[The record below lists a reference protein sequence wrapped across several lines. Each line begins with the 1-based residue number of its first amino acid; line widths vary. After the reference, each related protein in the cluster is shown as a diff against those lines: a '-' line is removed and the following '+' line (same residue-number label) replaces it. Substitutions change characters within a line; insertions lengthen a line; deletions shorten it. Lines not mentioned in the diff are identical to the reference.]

1 MTLTKRDLVLRI
13 CEDTGLVQQ
22 HVFDI
27 VQRTFDHIIKA
38 LAKGEKVELRN
49 FGIFEVRVR
58 KARIG
63 RNPSAPGTEVPI
75 PERSVVKFKAGREM
89 RLAVGKLAPKLA
101 GQASDPAAQGLSR
114 SGRSFLRAL
123 PVPGRLPFCFCFLP
137 GAA

>member
-1 MTLTKRDLVLRI
+1 MTLTKRGLVLRI

-22 HVFDI
+22 QVFDI
-27 VQRTFDHIIKA
+27 VQRTLDHICKA
-38 LAKGEKVELRN
+38 LANGEKVELRN

-89 RLAVGKLAPKLA
+89 RLGVGKRAPKSV
-101 GQASDPAAQGLSR
+101 GSAATQPPKG
-114 SGRSFLRAL
+114 
-123 PVPGRLPFCFCFLP
+123 
-137 GAA
+137 

>member
-22 HVFDI
+22 HVLDL

-58 KARIG
+58 KARLG
-63 RNPSAPGTEVPI
+63 RNPTAPDIKVPI
-75 PERSVVKFKAGREM
+75 PERCAVKFKAGREM
-89 RLAVGKLAPKLA
+89 RLAVRKLPPKLVA
-101 GQASDPAAQGLSR
+101 KPAPQPPKA
-114 SGRSFLRAL
+114 
-123 PVPGRLPFCFCFLP
+123 
-137 GAA
+137 

>member
-22 HVFDI
+22 QVFDI
-27 VQRTFDHIIKA
+27 VQRTFDHIVKA
-38 LAKGEKVELRN
+38 LANGEKVELRN

-89 RLAVGKLAPKLA
+89 RLGVGKLSPKLMA
-101 GQASDPAAQGLSR
+101 KPQPQPPKA
-114 SGRSFLRAL
+114 
-123 PVPGRLPFCFCFLP
+123 
-137 GAA
+137 

>member
-13 CEDTGLVQQ
+13 CEDTDQVQQ

-38 LAKGEKVELRN
+38 LAQGEKVELRN

-58 KARIG
+58 KARMG
-63 RNPSAPGTEVPI
+63 RNPSAPGTQVPI

-89 RLAVGKLAPKLA
+89 RLSVRKLQSKSAATVSTP
-101 GQASDPAAQGLSR
+101 PAK
-114 SGRSFLRAL
+114 
-123 PVPGRLPFCFCFLP
+123 V
-137 GAA
+137 

>member
-13 CEDTGLVQQ
+13 CEDTEEVQQ
-22 HVFDI
+22 HVSDI

-58 KARIG
+58 KARTG

-75 PERSVVKFKAGREM
+75 PARSVVKFKAGREM
-89 RLAVGKLAPKLA
+89 RLEVGKLAPKTA
-101 GQASDPAAQGLSR
+101 ATPSTQAPKA
-114 SGRSFLRAL
+114 
-123 PVPGRLPFCFCFLP
+123 
-137 GAA
+137 

>member
-13 CEDTGLVQQ
+13 CEDTDQPQQ

-27 VQRTFDHIIKA
+27 VQRTFDHINKA

-63 RNPSAPGTEVPI
+63 RNPSAPGKEVPI
-75 PERSVVKFKAGREM
+75 PERSVVRFKAGREM
-89 RLAVGKLAPKLA
+89 RLGVRNLAPK
-101 GQASDPAAQGLSR
+101 PAVKPLTKPPKA
-114 SGRSFLRAL
+114 
-123 PVPGRLPFCFCFLP
+123 
-137 GAA
+137 

>member
-27 VQRTFDHIIKA
+27 VQPTLDHIVKV

-58 KARIG
+58 KARMG
-63 RNPSAPGTEVPI
+63 RNPSAPGAEVPI

-89 RLAVGKLAPKLA
+89 RLDVGKLAPK
-101 GQASDPAAQGLSR
+101 PAVKSPTQPPKA
-114 SGRSFLRAL
+114 
-123 PVPGRLPFCFCFLP
+123 
-137 GAA
+137 

>member
-1 MTLTKRDLVLRI
+1 MTLTKRGLVLRI

-27 VQRTFDHIIKA
+27 VQRALDHVVKA

-63 RNPSAPGTEVPI
+63 RNPSAPGTQVPI

-89 RLAVGKLAPKLA
+89 RLDVAKLAPTLA
-101 GQASDPAAQGLSR
+101 AKPSTQPPKA
-114 SGRSFLRAL
+114 
-123 PVPGRLPFCFCFLP
+123 
-137 GAA
+137 

>member
-13 CEDTGLVQQ
+13 CEVREEAKQRQFTQQ
-22 HVFDI
+22 DVFDI
-27 VQRTFDHIIKA
+27 VQQTFDEIVKA

-63 RNPSAPGTEVPI
+63 RNPSAPGSQVPI

-89 RLAVGKLAPKLA
+89 RLAVGKLGPTLGVK
-101 GQASDPAAQGLSR
+101 S
-114 SGRSFLRAL
+114 
-123 PVPGRLPFCFCFLP
+123 PGTPP
-137 GAA
+137 EA

>member
-13 CEDTGLVQQ
+13 CEDTDLAQQ
-22 HVFDI
+22 HVFNI

-38 LAKGEKVELRN
+38 LAQGEKVELRN

-58 KARIG
+58 KARMG

-89 RLAVGKLAPKLA
+89 RLSVRKLAPK
-101 GQASDPAAQGLSR
+101 PAAK
-114 SGRSFLRAL
+114 L
-123 PVPGRLPFCFCFLP
+123 PTQPPK
-137 GAA
+137 A